1 MAMFKLQ
8 LKKIGYWRTGNKYE
22 KQMTTKRVQ
31 DVSRFCCSFR
41 SFFFIFFERQEMR
54 SESRRNTKGKREWQR
69 ENPCRKCSE
78 IRVHEEETRAYK
90 QNKVHQQGRSFRRS
104 GAVRVGEAFSLG
116 GKSKGGR
123 GKKGNERERR
133 KEGREIVR
141 RGAVGVMVMIMQ
153 GFISALN

>member
-1 MAMFKLQ
+1 MYRDFVVLSD
-8 LKKIGYWRTGNKYE
+8 L
-22 KQMTTKRVQ
+22 
-31 DVSRFCCSFR
+31 SF
-41 SFFFIFFERQEMR
+41 SFFFERQEMR

-116 GKSKGGR
+116 GKSKGGKR
-123 GKKGNERERR
+123 
-133 KEGREIVR
+133 
-141 RGAVGVMVMIMQ
+141 
-153 GFISALN
+153 